1 MKRVSLINVLYKIQ
15 IIHNFQDLTNFW
27 RRIGIVQVAIEEL
40 KLEKENLRKE
50 INELQKIIQYY
61 LSREARAN

>member
-1 MKRVSLINVLYKIQ
+1 MKRISLINVLYKIQ

-61 LSREARAN
+61 LSREAKAN